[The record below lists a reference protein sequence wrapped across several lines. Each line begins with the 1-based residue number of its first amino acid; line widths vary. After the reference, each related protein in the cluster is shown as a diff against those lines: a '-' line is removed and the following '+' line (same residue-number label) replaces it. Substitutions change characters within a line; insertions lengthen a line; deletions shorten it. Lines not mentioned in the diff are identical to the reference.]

1 MSEID
6 QILAQMPM
14 QQIAAEL
21 GVDESEAEQATRMA
35 LPALLGGMQ
44 ANAADEAGALSLARA
59 LGQHDDS
66 LLGADLSDVDVAD
79 GERIVGH
86 VFGDQRDA
94 VIAQL
99 GGVRG
104 AGGSGVI
111 GKLLPMLAP
120 IVLSYLARKL
130 QQRGGLGGVLG
141 NVVGGAAGGT
151 RGGSVGQPGS
161 SGDGGL
167 GDILGGVLGGGAGG
181 AGGGGLGDVLGGV
194 LGGSGRSGGANDPTR
209 GSGQAPLDEPNEPL
223 IPGSAPAGG
232 AGPAGGGLGHG
243 SAAPSGAPGGVL
255 GDILGQVL
263 GGGPAGAGSAPPPGD
278 AGGSVIDILGGLL
291 GRGRR

>member
-1 MSEID
+1 MMSEID
-6 QILAQMPM
+6 QILAQLPM

-21 GVDESEAEQATRMA
+21 GVDQAEAERATRMA

-44 ANAADEAGALSLARA
+44 ANAADEAGALSLAEA

-66 LLGADLSDVDVAD
+66 LLGADLSAVDVAD
-79 GERIVGH
+79 GDRIVGH
-86 VFGDQRDA
+86 VFGDERDA

-104 AGGSGVI
+104 AGGSGLI

-141 NVVGGAAGGT
+141 DVVGGAAGGT
-151 RGGSVGQPGS
+151 GGTAGAGHSRSGS

-167 GDILGGVLGGGAGG
+167 GDILGGVLGGGS
-181 AGGGGLGDVLGGV
+181 GGGLGDILGGV
-194 LGGSGRSGGANDPTR
+194 LGGGRGTPADIDR
-209 GSGQAPLDEPNEPL
+209 GGQASGASLEEPNEPL
-223 IPGSAPAGG
+223 IPTSARPGGS
-232 AGPAGGGLGHG
+232 G
-243 SAAPSGAPGGVL
+243 SAAGAAADESGTAGGVL

-263 GGGPAGAGSAPPPGD
+263 GGSGPAASGSAPQLSS
-278 AGGSVIDILGGLL
+278 GGSVIDILGGLL
-291 GRGRR
+291 GRGRRR